1 MITGNAMNTL
11 LISSKS
17 RCPKA
22 KKKERKVDGPDHS
35 HKPGR
40 VGKSLL
46 VGKKFACTTGRAG
59 LAIARAYGE
68 SLAYLPTHRAPLFLC
83 ATTAFGLR
91 KLHGQNSISGA
102 VSAAGGIRVRTAASR
117 GNVSFEL

>member
-1 MITGNAMNTL
+1 MLA
-11 LISSKS
+11 
-17 RCPKA
+17 A
-22 KKKERKVDGPDHS
+22 KKHDNGECDEYPFDLFEKPVSKGKKKVDGPDNS
-35 HKPGR
+35 HKPG
-40 VGKSLL
+40 LL

-102 VSAAGGIRVRTAASR
+102 VWAAGGIRVRTAASR